1 MEKEQKTVTINGV
14 KRIIRDGEAVHFT
27 EQTLTAEQRA
37 QARKN
42 IGIYSDTEIHG
53 QVGQII
59 QVSAVDADG
68 KVTAVEAVDM
78 PGGGN
83 ALDIDATLTESG
95 KAADAKAVGDALA
108 NKQPKGDYVK
118 SVNGTSPDAN
128 GDVAIESG
136 GVSDYTELTNKPS
149 INGVTLEGNKTSTD
163 LGIGDPTDE
172 QVASAVQ
179 NYLTEHPE
187 ATTTVQDGSVTPNK
201 TTFLKQYRKNLLDL
215 TAGEAGQLNY
225 DGAINESTTSWVSG
239 LIPAEK
245 TVYYSSVSIQFCGL
259 YLNGSFVA
267 RFNVY
272 ATTLDLTSRTEE
284 FDSIRLS
291 IASAV
296 GTDWMFADGAL
307 PTTFISYDS
316 ADNLVTE
323 VVDESLT
330 KVIEDTA
337 SAAADELVVPVATGL
352 TEELHDDVMVPYDWT
367 QYEPTNNSNY
377 TANTVFVSNKSVVEH
392 NGRAYKISFFG
403 KGDYSRNSINTGEMA
418 TLFHFRPVDG
428 VYTEIGR
435 YKFPSFPLVS
445 NDFDLDFEVKAGDMF
460 GINHMTG
467 HKAVNL
473 ANKEY
478 SAVYT
483 DEAVSF
489 TQAELDAGSNP
500 HTARLFTV
508 YIAGA
513 RDTAGKAQLAA
524 EDGSMSVLRKADVDT
539 APLKNMLNP
548 DCIYSG
554 SLSADGTIATAGN
567 AKWALIQVQPNTAYS
582 YNRRDASK
590 WVTKTNTYS
599 PVCFYDEN
607 MVFLGSVTEDMLPF
621 TPEMGKSVVTP
632 DNCAYVAV
640 TILPYGQTAD
650 YDASDIMQFERG
662 THNTQYEPYSK
673 YVSAIKGIPL
683 FRYVQ
688 KETQEYDVPVN
699 LVVMGDSISSPG
711 LGKWWTHILAK
722 YSFES
727 ARNIGIGGM
736 HWTHTA
742 NTIED
747 ITFDLTQQGGPES
760 GSDSNTLSNAVN
772 LLIDGVTDQGW
783 TKPDVVFIY
792 CGINDRGMA
801 LDEDGLN
808 YGDPEAAFEYT
819 DDYSNLSYGDEK
831 LQNLCGAFRFAME
844 KLYRAFPYVKVV
856 VCTPMYTGN
865 NSNKKVRAL
874 NKTIKECASWMG
886 IPVFDL
892 GYESYVYQQFE
903 KNGVTSK
910 YLGDA
915 LHPNETGGKLLAD
928 LIAHHLI
935 ARFGGKEFYDLEG

>member
-1 MEKEQKTVTINGV
+1 M
-14 KRIIRDGEAVHFT
+14 
-27 EQTLTAEQRA
+27 
-37 QARKN
+37 
-42 IGIYSDTEIHG
+42 
-53 QVGQII
+53 
-59 QVSAVDADG
+59 
-68 KVTAVEAVDM
+68 
-78 PGGGN
+78 
-83 ALDIDATLTESG
+83 
-95 KAADAKAVGDALA
+95 GDALA

-128 GDVAIESG
+128 GDVSIESG

-316 ADNLVTE
+316 SDNLVTE

-352 TEELHDDVMVPYDWT
+352 TEELHDDVMIPYDWT
-367 QYEPTNNSNY
+367 QYELIDVNNYN
-377 TANTVFVSNKSVVEH
+377 AHTVYVPNNAVVAYD
-392 NGRAYKISFFG
+392 GRAHKISFSG
-403 KGDYSRNSINTGEMA
+403 GGGDNSTLKHGEMA
-418 TLFHFRPVDG
+418 MLFHFRPVDG
-428 VYTEIGR
+428 TYTEIGR
-435 YKFPSFPLVS
+435 YKFPSAAKAK
-445 NDFDLDFEVKAGDMF
+445 NEFDLDFEVKAGDVF
-460 GINHMTG
+460 GINSVVGTA
-467 HKAVNL
+467 AVNMK
-473 ANKEY
+473 NKEY
-478 SAVYT
+478 SVAYA
-483 DEAVSF
+483 DDAVSF
-489 TQAELDAGSNP
+489 TQAELDASTNKYR
-500 HTARLFTV
+500 ALLFTV
-508 YIAGA
+508 YISGS

-524 EDGSMSVLRKADVDT
+524 EDGSMSVLRKSDIKT

-548 DCIYSG
+548 DCIYTG
-554 SLSADGTIATAGN
+554 TLGVDGTTSTSGQ
-567 AKWALIQVQPNTAYS
+567 AKWTLIKVEPNTAYS

-590 WVTKTNTYS
+590 WVTTTNEYS

-607 MVFLGSVTEDMLPF
+607 MTFLSSVTEDMLPF
-621 TPEMGKSVVTP
+621 TPEMGKTVVTP
-632 DNCAYVAV
+632 DNCAYVAITV
-640 TILPYGQTAD
+640 QPYSGD
-650 YDASDIMQFERG
+650 DASDIMQFELG
-662 THNTQYEPYSK
+662 THNTDYEPYGK

-683 FRYVQ
+683 FRYMQREV
-688 KETQEYDVPVN
+688 QEYDVPVN

-722 YSFES
+722 YSFKS

-736 HWTHTA
+736 CWTHSA
-742 NTIED
+742 NTVED
-747 ITFDLTQQGGPES
+747 ISFDLANQSGPTS
-760 GSDSNTLSNAVN
+760 ADSNVVTNAVN
-772 LLIDGVTDQGW
+772 LLIDGVANRGW

-808 YGDPEAAFEYT
+808 YGDPESAFEYT
-819 DDYSNLSYGDEK
+819 DDYSNLAYGDPK

-892 GYESYVYQQFE
+892 GYESYVYQKFE
-903 KNGVTSK
+903 ENGVTSK

-935 ARFGGKEFYDLEG
+935 ARFGGKEFYDLSAT